1 MPQVQFPL
9 HQHAAAPQVISDAD
23 GRPVLEA
30 RSVGL
35 NEYAIPAEEVARQ
48 IVQALEN
55 GAAWQTQFL
64 RACDAN
70 LAATRDNG
78 RLRAALIGL
87 RGVVMVCEDKL
98 AWVRRELL
106 AAAKQV
112 DEAFAGASAA
122 AYETPAESLP
132 CQPPKGGPEAV
143 A

>member
-35 NEYAIPAEEVARQ
+35 NEYAIPAEEV
-48 IVQALEN
+48 
-55 GAAWQTQFL
+55 TQFL

-106 AAAKQV
+106 AAVNQV
-112 DEAFAGASAA
+112 DQALAPAPAGKIHPGMAPCDPPREASSSDG
-122 AYETPAESLP
+122 
-132 CQPPKGGPEAV
+132 
-143 A
+143 